1 MNDFIIK
8 NLNDFWRF
16 AKRPTDVK
24 SNLSDKDIA
33 KNMLVIFG
41 FELLVVL
48 LFILIISPFEDQLN
62 LDKNMLEDFLKNSPF
77 LFLVLGTFVSPFVE
91 ELIFRFFI
99 TLRRAF
105 YILWPMY
112 LVGSVF
118 NVKRFTVLKNTVG
131 LWKVIFPFILYLS
144 SISFGLIHLANYENY
159 HDIIWLAPLITF
171 PQLFLGVV
179 LGYTR
184 IKYGFKW
191 GFFLHMVH
199 NALIIIP
206 TVILQMLGVGL

>member
-8 NLNDFWRF
+8 NLNDFWQF
-16 AKRPTDVK
+16 AKKPTDVK
-24 SNLSDKDIA
+24 SNLTDKDIA

-41 FELLVVL
+41 FELLVVV
-48 LFILIISPFEDQLN
+48 LFILILSPFEDQLG
-62 LDKNMLEDFLKNSPF
+62 LDKNMLEEFLKTSPF
-77 LFLVLGTFVSPFVE
+77 LFLILGTFVSPFIE

-112 LVGSVF
+112 LIGSIL
-118 NVKRFTVLKNTVG
+118 NVNRFKLLRDTAG
-131 LWKVIFPFILYLS
+131 LWKLIFPFILYLS
-144 SISFGLIHLANYENY
+144 SISFGLIHLANFENY
-159 HDIIWLAPLITF
+159 QDIIWLAPLITF
-171 PQLFLGVV
+171 PQLFIGVV

-191 GFFLHMVH
+191 GFFLHMAH
-199 NALIIIP
+199 NAIIIIP
-206 TVILQMLGVGL
+206 TVIIQMSGVSL